1 MENPIR
7 VVVLT
12 ISDRCSA
19 GEAVDTAGPAVARL
33 LQSTIG
39 ARVVHHEILP
49 DEQPRIAGKLI
60 HYSDIEPV
68 DMIVTV
74 GGTGPAPR
82 DVTPEATRDVI
93 DRTMPGFGEAMRLA
107 SLQKTPTAMLSR
119 GISGIRK
126 ATFIVNLPGSERGAV
141 ENLAAILPA
150 IPHGVR
156 LVRGHA
162 PDCDCCA
169 PLKKAPA
176 VALSCG

>member
-1 MENPIR
+1 MENAIR

-19 GEAVDTAGPAVARL
+19 GDAVDTAGPAVIRL
-33 LQSTIG
+33 LQGAVG
-39 ARVVHHEILP
+39 ARLVHSEILP
-49 DEQPRIAGKLI
+49 DEQARIVARLI
-60 HYSDIEPV
+60 HYSDDEPV

-93 DRTMPGFGEAMRLA
+93 DRAMPGFGEAMRIA
-107 SLQKTPTAMLSR
+107 SMQKTPTAMLSR
-119 GISGIRK
+119 GLSGIRG
-126 ATFIVNLPGSERGAV
+126 ATFIINLPGSERGAV

-169 PLKKAPA
+169 PLKQAAA
-176 VALSCG
+176 VASSCG